1 MPVAPGTFGSLG
13 ALPLHYLLSKT
24 GPLPHALAVLALAGV
39 GMIAS
44 QRAAKAVGD
53 GDPGGVV
60 IDEVVGTLIAC
71 WFIRER
77 GWPAVAIAFA
87 LFRLLDITKPGLIDR
102 AQHVGPPGVSIMVD
116 DILAGLAAG
125 VLTFFLAYWI

>member
-13 ALPLHYLLSKT
+13 ALPLHYLLSKS
-24 GPLPHALAVLALAGV
+24 GPLSHALVVLALAAL
-39 GMIAS
+39 GMFVS
-44 QRAAKAVGD
+44 QRAAKAAGD

-71 WFIRER
+71 WFIRDR
-77 GWPAVAIAFA
+77 GWLAVAIAFA

-102 AQHVGPPGVSIMVD
+102 VQHVGPPGVSIMLD

-125 VLTFFLAYWI
+125 VLSFFIAYWL

>member
-13 ALPLHYLLSKT
+13 ALPLHYLLNKS
-24 GPLPHALAVLALAGV
+24 GPLQHALAVLALAII

-71 WFIRER
+71 WFIRGW
-77 GWPAVAIAFA
+77 GWPAVAVAFA

-102 AQHVGPPGVSIMVD
+102 VQHVGPPGVSIMLD
-116 DILAGLAAG
+116 DILAGLVAG
-125 VLTFFLAYWI
+125 VLSFFLAYWL